1 MSITRIPFI
10 DSQDGDDLP
19 QQTGDLDGWLTE
31 LATSRPGRA
40 THGIG
45 IKDRSLKM
53 RGHSIIIALHMSE
66 FQAVPRKGEITW
78 SMAQNSRIRRMKE
91 ASNVRGH
98 LAGPSRFSRV

>member
-1 MSITRIPFI
+1 M
-10 DSQDGDDLP
+10 GMLP

-66 FQAVPRKGEITW
+66 FQAVPRKGKSHGQWPKTAAFE
-78 SMAQNSRIRRMKE
+78 
-91 ASNVRGH
+91 G
-98 LAGPSRFSRV
+98 